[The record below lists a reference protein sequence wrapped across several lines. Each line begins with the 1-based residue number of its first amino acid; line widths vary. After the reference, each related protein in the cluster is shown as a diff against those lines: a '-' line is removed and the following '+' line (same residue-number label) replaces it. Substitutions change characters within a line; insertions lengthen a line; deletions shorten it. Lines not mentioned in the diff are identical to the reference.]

1 VGGNVAMADRYKIGD
16 IIFGNWRLTRLIGEG
31 GYGHV
36 FEAERNDLGRTQ
48 KSAIKIV
55 TTPRNQSEINS
66 VLADGMDENSITAY
80 FKEFVEE
87 LAREISLMS
96 SLRGN
101 SNIVS
106 YEDHAVIQHTDG
118 IGWDI
123 LIRMELLT
131 PLNDYID
138 DFQTN
143 KDVKNTSIIRLSR
156 KDIVQL
162 GIDICGALELCQKF
176 NIVHRDVKPE
186 NIFFSNTSGF
196 KLGDF
201 GIARTIEKTAG
212 GLSKKGSYNYVAPE
226 VYRGEKY
233 NSNVDIYSLGL
244 VLYRLLNDKR
254 LPFLPEYPNPIS
266 YSDQETARDKRLGG
280 AQLPPPK
287 NADRRLAEIVLKAC
301 AYNPAYRYHSPKYL
315 REDLEKVL
323 HYSEYDML
331 DKTVSIL
338 EQKKVEY
345 RAPITPPNFNV
356 VDIHE
361 RKASKKQQLPWRIR
375 MLLKVWYPPRKKQI
389 RPWKMKSW
397 YAARKWQLALAA
409 FAVVLLLVAI
419 FNPSNIS
426 LRNITSSTPAAAQPS
441 QIPDYHPEN
450 NYGPAANQPQLI
462 QAPEY
467 PSEDSNEDILE
478 PPEPIY
484 EEPPVTPTVIQFF
497 LDSNTYTID
506 GESHDGYADPI
517 IRSGI
522 AMLPLRTV
530 ANIMN
535 ANTTWVPETQT
546 VFLAAND
553 TIIEVLVGRPLPHD
567 IGDPVFVGDS
577 VFVSF
582 RHAAEIMGATLYGSG
597 AEGAIHLYLGYT
609 QEDRAKLCFTIGS
622 YMYVYNGE
630 VYELDAAIF
639 LDPVT
644 YRMMVPLRITAE
656 AMGAIVEWDSVRQLP
671 VIVSGQ
677 LRLPV
682 IANMSLPD
690 ETGTPVIV
698 NGVTFVPLP
707 HLTKLL
713 SAKAIF
719 DSTAQTV
726 SVVVHTERDIN

>member
-1 VGGNVAMADRYKIGD
+1 MVDRYKVGD
-16 IIFGNWRLTRLIGEG
+16 IIFGNWKLTRLIGEG
-31 GYGHV
+31 GYGYV
-36 FEAERNDLGRTQ
+36 FEAERSDLGRTQ

-106 YEDHAVIQHTDG
+106 YEDHAVIQHADG

-138 DFQTN
+138 DSQTN
-143 KDVKNTSIIRLSR
+143 QDVKNTSIVRLCR
-156 KDIVQL
+156 KDIIQL

-186 NIFFSNTSGF
+186 NVFFSKTSGF

-201 GIARTIEKTAG
+201 GIARTIEKTGG

-301 AYNPAYRYHSPKYL
+301 AYNPAYRYNSPKCM

-323 HYSEYDML
+323 HDSEYDML
-331 DKTVSIL
+331 DKTVSML
-338 EQKKVEY
+338 EPKKVEY
-345 RAPITPPNFNV
+345 RTPVTRPNSNV
-356 VDIHE
+356 VDVHE
-361 RKASKKQQLPWRIR
+361 RKVGKQQQLPWRIR
-375 MLLKVWYPPRKKQI
+375 MLLKVWYPPRKKQS
-389 RPWKMKSW
+389 RPWQMKLWSP
-397 YAARKWQLALAA
+397 ARKWPWGLAA
-409 FAVVLLLVAI
+409 FVVVILLVAI
-419 FNPSNIS
+419 FNPSNIN
-426 LRNITSSTPAAAQPS
+426 LRNIYSRTQTAESSQVPEYPPEHNPEPTVN
-441 QIPDYHPEN
+441 HP
-450 NYGPAANQPQLI
+450 PLI

-467 PSEDSNEDILE
+467 PPEDNNEGTLE
-478 PPEPIY
+478 PPVAP
-484 EEPPVTPTVIQFF
+484 PTVIQFF
-497 LDSNTYTID
+497 LDSSTYTID
-506 GESHDGYADPI
+506 GESYDGHIAPTI
-517 IRSGI
+517 HSGI
-522 AMLPLRTV
+522 AMIPLRTI

-535 ANTTWVPETQT
+535 ANANWVPEIQT
-546 VFLAAND
+546 VFFATNG
-553 TIIEVLVGRPLPHD
+553 TMIEIVVGQPLPHD
-567 IGDPVFVGDS
+567 MGDPVSLNDNI
-577 VFVSF
+577 FVSVG
-582 RHAAEIMGATLYGSG
+582 HAAEIMGAKLYNNCG
-597 AEGAIHLYLGYT
+597 EGTIYLSINHS
-609 QEDRAKLCFTIGS
+609 QECRVVLCFTVGS
-622 YMYVYNGE
+622 YMYVYDGE
-630 VYELDAAIF
+630 TYELSAAIF

-644 YRMMVPLRITAE
+644 DRMMVPLRITAE
-656 AMGAIVEWDSVRQLP
+656 AMGAIVEWDNVRQLP

-682 IANMSLPD
+682 IADIPLPD
-690 ETGTPVIV
+690 KTGTPVIV
-698 NGVTFVPLP
+698 NGTTFVPLP
-707 HLTKLL
+707 HLIKLL

-719 DSTAQTV
+719 DSTTQTV